1 MAATATSGAAQT
13 IGAMFDAHGRC
24 VHYYLL
30 KRCGDPELAD
40 ELTAETFACAFVS
53 LQRLTV
59 PRADLQ
65 WLLGIATHKLAD
77 HWRRQSREQR
87 YFQAVA
93 DQWHDFDRMGGSVI
107 DTSRAQ
113 QALEALDP
121 HHRIALVL
129 RYHEELSVPEIAG
142 VLRRSVHGTE
152 SLLARARRSFKKSYA
167 DTK

>member
-1 MAATATSGAAQT
+1 MATAISAASQT
-13 IGAMFDAHGRC
+13 VGAMFDAHGKC
-24 VHYYLL
+24 VRHYLL
-30 KRCGDPELAD
+30 KRCNDPELAD

-59 PRADLQ
+59 PRTDVQ

-87 YFQAVA
+87 NFRAIV
-93 DQWHDFDRMGGSVI
+93 DQLHSPDRIGGSII
-107 DTSRAQ
+107 DTSRAEQ
-113 QALEALDP
+113 VLETLDP

-129 RYHEELSVPEIAG
+129 RYHEELSVAEIAS
-142 VLRRSVHGTE
+142 VLQRSVHGTE

-167 DTK
+167 ATK